1 MYMGLTMS
9 GRQQYL
15 RLSHRYLS
23 LVEVEDLIERFI
35 NSQILIALCKI
46 DLNRK

>member
-1 MYMGLTMS
+1 MYMGLTMV

-15 RLSHRYLS
+15 RLSHQYLS
-23 LVEVEDLIERFI
+23 LVEGEDLLEKFI
-35 NSQILIALCKI
+35 NNQIIITLCKI